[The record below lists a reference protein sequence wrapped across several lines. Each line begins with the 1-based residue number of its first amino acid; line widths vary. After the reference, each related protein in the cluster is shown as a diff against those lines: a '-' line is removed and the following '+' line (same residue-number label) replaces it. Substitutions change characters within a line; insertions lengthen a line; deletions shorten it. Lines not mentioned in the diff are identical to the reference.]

1 MEKNVIFNGDCL
13 DFINRLDYKFNLVVT
28 SPPYNTCRNLTSER
42 ARKNHEG
49 RYDIYQEEKT
59 NNEYDDWVVNIFNA
73 IDGKLEENGCVIWNV
88 SYGTE
93 NPTQMWTSITAVC
106 EKTNFIIADTI
117 IWKKK
122 TALPN
127 NVSPNKLTRIC
138 EFIFIFCRKKEYDTF
153 FCNKELSE
161 KQSPKQKIYKNY
173 YNYIEAPNNDGVCDV
188 NKATYSSE
196 LVGKLLLLYSK
207 ETDVVFD
214 PFMGSGT
221 TAIGAIRTNRQFVG
235 TEISKEQCVYANN
248 RIKLATNQLSLV

>member
-138 EFIFIFCRKKEYDTF
+138 EFIFIC
-153 FCNKELSE
+153 
-161 KQSPKQKIYKNY
+161 
-173 YNYIEAPNNDGVCDV
+173 
-188 NKATYSSE
+188 
-196 LVGKLLLLYSK
+196 
-207 ETDVVFD
+207 
-214 PFMGSGT
+214 
-221 TAIGAIRTNRQFVG
+221 
-235 TEISKEQCVYANN
+235 YANN
-248 RIKLATNQLSLV
+248 KKILTTDFKDFQELNFEELKEVFNKLNLDNKSILIMKPLEEKE